1 MENNTKELSENK
13 SDKRNN
19 EKRRNYKRT
28 YKKTEKKGVNEKIE
42 ENSQNNYRKN
52 KSFIDLGFEALEPK
66 HLNTLEQKH
75 IENSFLI
82 LKMVRNQETLQ
93 KKVSFNFH
101 PNVPVHNAMF
111 PTADLLVLFE

>member
-28 YKKTEKKGVNEKIE
+28 YKKTDKKGVNEKIE

-66 HLNTLEQKH
+66 HIGNTVKMNN
-75 IENSFLI
+75 IEEIVETKKRESLDTRI
-82 LKMVRNQETLQ
+82 GKRNYT
-93 KKVSFNFH
+93 KRYRCKGGI
-101 PNVPVHNAMF
+101 
-111 PTADLLVLFE
+111 